1 MTATSFETRRAYRGP
16 VKEYSGSILNCRGE
30 TQGVRKSSGQRCLPG
45 SGSIRSSS
53 ASLYLPAGIVAC
65 VHTPI
70 SPGRDAPRKGDRFV
84 KEISSFRLFD
94 LELLGFQLGRIT
106 DFRRVARDETRTE
119 PLSMKMDD
127 SERGKEEGGI
137 WKWCLVSKSGKEY
150 NKREKRDYLSRKI
163 VIF

>member
-1 MTATSFETRRAYRGP
+1 M
-16 VKEYSGSILNCRGE
+16 
-30 TQGVRKSSGQRCLPG
+30 
-45 SGSIRSSS
+45 
-53 ASLYLPAGIVAC
+53 AC

-119 PLSMKMDD
+119 TSFDED
-127 SERGKEEGGI
+127 GR
-137 WKWCLVSKSGKEY
+137 
-150 NKREKRDYLSRKI
+150 
-163 VIF
+163 F